1 MRISF
6 AELKQQLQ
14 NILLALD
21 FSQTKASLCANIFA
35 ANSRDGVYS
44 HGLNRFPVFVKH
56 VQQGLT
62 NAQAEPSLIESNG
75 AIEIWDGNLAPGM
88 YNATICMDRAI
99 ALAKQHG
106 ISCVT
111 IRNTNHWMRG
121 GTYGWQ
127 AADAGCIGICFTNA
141 IAGMPAWGGT
151 TPVLGNNPLVI
162 AVPHKSGHVV
172 LDMAMSQFSYG
183 QMQEYEL
190 RNEQL
195 PFTGGF
201 DENNQPTSDPAIIR
215 KTKRALPAGYW
226 KGSGL
231 AMLLDILLVALSG
244 GRSTATITASGH
256 EYGVT
261 QCFICIARPELHD
274 KLIEEILSFT
284 KGSERA
290 HSDTPI
296 SYPGERTLRTR
307 EKNMRDGIPVDE
319 RIWKELKAL
328 YSRNHSND
336 EDFNKKGPHH

>member
-1 MRISF
+1 MLIPF
-6 AELKQQLQ
+6 PQLKQELERV
-14 NILLALD
+14 LLALN
-21 FSQTKASLCANIFA
+21 FPQAKASLCAGIFA

-56 VQQGLT
+56 VQKGLT
-62 NAQAEPSLIESNG
+62 NPQAEPSLVEANG
-75 AIEIWDGNLAPGM
+75 ATEIWDGNLAPGM

-111 IRNTNHWMRG
+111 IKNTNHWMRG

-141 IAGMPAWGGT
+141 IAGMPAWGGI

-162 AVPHKSGHVV
+162 AVPRTQGHVV

-183 QMQEYEL
+183 KMQEYEL

-195 PFTGGF
+195 PITGGF
-201 DENNQPTSDPAIIR
+201 DEHNQPTTNPSIIR

-231 AMLLDILLVALSG
+231 AMILDILLVALTG
-244 GRSTATITASGH
+244 GRSTASITASGD

-261 QCFICIARPELHD
+261 QCFICLSRPDLHD
-274 KLIEEILSFT
+274 KLVEEILSNT
-284 KGSERA
+284 KNSERA
-290 HSDTPI
+290 DANTPI
-296 SYPGERTLRTR
+296 SYPGERTLKTR
-307 EKNMRDGIPVDE
+307 EKNMSEGIPVDE
-319 RIWKELKAL
+319 KIWREVA
-328 YSRNHSND
+328 SSGH
-336 EDFNKKGPHH
+336 